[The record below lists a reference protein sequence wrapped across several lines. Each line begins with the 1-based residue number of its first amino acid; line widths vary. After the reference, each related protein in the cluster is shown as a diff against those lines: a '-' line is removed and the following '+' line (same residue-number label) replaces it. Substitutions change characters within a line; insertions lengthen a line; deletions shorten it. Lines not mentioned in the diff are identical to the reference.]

1 MTETDT
7 VHITASGSGG
17 KQMDKEINTIEDT
30 TGFVNAEC
38 ERCGGTLRID
48 QEKGEAVCPYCGAK
62 YVIHKPKDVINH
74 NTYNVNHEKNTV
86 YVQHGKKGLF
96 QSATDLIDRQLEREQ
111 NARIRAAELS
121 LEQQKLDML
130 KEEKKKE
137 SRKSFWKKVAYF
149 FGWIY
154 CFPIPV
160 TLIVLKKDTLDK
172 KKKGMIIGIAWAVY
186 LMFLMLAGISG
197 SSTEETAQKE
207 NTAAKPAAVQ
217 TAAAEPSKDPLSY
230 EKSVQSDDF
239 DTLQHIAL
247 QAGDY
252 ELEIP
257 GWQADNGYYY
267 PVRDLQSGNFAEIW
281 VRKSNT
287 DTGWTD
293 YQLVQGRRQYIDGI
307 MSTDAFRDPVLL
319 EEESGTVNDI
329 VMNSA
334 LIHTTLVGNN
344 GASLDGLCRAVWF
357 LNPSDGT
364 INSIAMFE
372 SDDCKE
378 GYYNDFW
385 KSVQTIR
392 LSQQNT
398 SAEKVQENGSDMSF
412 EEFKQKMDALEQF
425 FDSYVEFMK
434 TYDSTDT
441 AAMVKYL
448 NMMNEYTKA
457 MKALDSID
465 ESKLTPEQ
473 DSYYLQVM
481 LRIDQKLLEAAN
493 Y

>member
-1 MTETDT
+1 ME
-7 VHITASGSGG
+7 
-17 KQMDKEINTIEDT
+17 KEINTIEDT
-30 TGFVNAEC
+30 AGFVNAEC
-38 ERCGGTLRID
+38 ERCGGVLRVD

-111 NARIRAAELS
+111 NARIRAAELD
-121 LEQQKLDML
+121 LEQQKLNMI

-137 SRKSFWKKVAYF
+137 ARKSLWKKVAYF

-154 CFPIPV
+154 CFPIPL

-172 KKKGMIIGIAWAVY
+172 KKKSIIIGAGWVAY
-186 LMFLMLAGISG
+186 LLILLFARMSG
-197 SSTEETAQKE
+197 SDTEKTAGQE
-207 NTAAKPAAVQ
+207 SSAVQPAAVQ

-230 EKSVQSDDF
+230 ENTVQSNDF
-239 DTLQHIAL
+239 DTLQHITL
-247 QAGDY
+247 RAGDY

-257 GWQADNGYYY
+257 GWPENNGYYY
-267 PVRDLQSGNFAEIW
+267 AAQNIETGDFAEIW
-281 VRKSNT
+281 IYKS
-287 DTGWTD
+287 DEDAGWTD
-293 YQLVQGRRQYIDGI
+293 DQLVQGRSEFIKGMMGSDG
-307 MSTDAFRDPVLL
+307 FHDPVLV
-319 EEESGTVNDI
+319 EEESFTVNDV

-334 LIHTTLVGNN
+334 LIHTTVIGNN
-344 GASLDGLCRAVWF
+344 NSSLTGLCRTVWF
-357 LNPSDGT
+357 LNPSDGSL
-364 INSIAMFE
+364 IQIAMLE

-385 KSVQTIR
+385 KSIQTIR

-398 SAEKVQENGSDMSF
+398 ETQNTQENASGMSF
-412 EEFKQKMDALEQF
+412 EEFKQKMDDLEQF
-425 FDSYVEFMK
+425 FDSYCEFMK
-434 TYDSTDT
+434 TYDSSNT
-441 AAMVKYL
+441 AAMMQYL
-448 NMMNEYTKA
+448 NMMNDYAKA
-457 MKALDSID
+457 MEALDSID
-465 ESKLTPEQ
+465 ESQLTPEQ

>member
-1 MTETDT
+1 ME
-7 VHITASGSGG
+7 
-17 KQMDKEINTIEDT
+17 KEINTIEDT
-30 TGFVNAEC
+30 AGFVNAEC
-38 ERCGGTLRID
+38 ERCGGVLRVD

-121 LEQQKLDML
+121 LEQQKLDMI

-137 SRKSFWKKVAYF
+137 ARKSLWKKIAYF

-154 CFPIPV
+154 CFPIPL
-160 TLIVLKKDTLDK
+160 TLIILKKDTLDK
-172 KKKGMIIGIAWAVY
+172 KKKSIIIGAGWAAY
-186 LMFLMLAGISG
+186 LLILLFAGMSG
-197 SSTEETAQKE
+197 SDTEKTAGKE
-207 NTAAKPAAVQ
+207 SSAVQPAAVQ
-217 TAAAEPSKDPLSY
+217 TAAAEPTKDPLSY
-230 EKSVQSDDF
+230 ENKVQSDDF
-239 DTLQHIAL
+239 DTLQHITL

-257 GWQADNGYYY
+257 GWPENNGYYY
-267 PVRDLQSGNFAEIW
+267 AAQNIETGDFAEIW
-281 VRKSNT
+281 IYKSDENA
-287 DTGWTD
+287 GWTD
-293 YQLVQGRRQYIDGI
+293 DQLVQGRSQYIKGI
-307 MSTDAFRDPVLL
+307 MGSDGFRDPVLV
-319 EEESGTVNDI
+319 EEESFTVNDV

-334 LIHTTLVGNN
+334 LIHTTVIGNN
-344 GASLDGLCRAVWF
+344 NSSLTGLCRAVWF
-357 LNPSDGT
+357 LNPSDGSL
-364 INSIAMFE
+364 IQIAMLE

-385 KSVQTIR
+385 KSIQTVR
-392 LSQQNT
+392 LAQKDTGTQNT
-398 SAEKVQENGSDMSF
+398 QENSSGMSF
-412 EEFKQKMDALEQF
+412 EEFKQKMDDLEQF
-425 FDSYVEFMK
+425 FDSYCEFMK
-434 TYDSTDT
+434 TYDSSNT
-441 AAMVKYL
+441 AAMMQYL
-448 NMMNEYTKA
+448 NMMNDYAKA
-457 MKALDSID
+457 MEALDSID
-465 ESKLTPEQ
+465 ESQLTPEQ